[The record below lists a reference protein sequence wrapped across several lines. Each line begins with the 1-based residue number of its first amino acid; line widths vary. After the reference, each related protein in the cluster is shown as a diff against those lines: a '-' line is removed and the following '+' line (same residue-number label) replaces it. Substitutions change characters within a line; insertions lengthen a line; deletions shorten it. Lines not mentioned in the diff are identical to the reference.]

1 MHRRIWIRH
10 PEGNTYGDG
19 PQGTQNS
26 KHTTLTCTRA
36 NHAPPSSL
44 SKVSLVSSCPR
55 GAPGRKLL
63 GCILDTYTDL
73 ESFSNFR
80 AHRYFVCYEYQVLT
94 LSSVTNARAGWSNSY
109 LNTRHVNLEGL
120 AFGTTP
126 ADSPSLPPKE
136 IQGTHVVAHAP
147 ILRTQA
153 VASNAS
159 ILLVVDTR
167 IN

>member
-109 LNTRHVNLEGL
+109 LQRKSKVRTLSHTHLSYAPKRLRATRAYCWWL
-120 AFGTTP
+120 TP
-126 ADSPSLPPKE
+126 ELTDSD
-136 IQGTHVVAHAP
+136 
-147 ILRTQA
+147 RCA
-153 VASNAS
+153 VM
-159 ILLVVDTR
+159 
-167 IN
+167 